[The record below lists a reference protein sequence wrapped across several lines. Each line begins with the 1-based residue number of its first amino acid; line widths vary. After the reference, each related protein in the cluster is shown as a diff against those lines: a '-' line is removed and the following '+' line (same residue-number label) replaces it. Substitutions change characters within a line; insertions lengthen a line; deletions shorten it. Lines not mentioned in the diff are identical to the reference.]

1 MNTTWPVINRRLRGR
16 RLAAGLTEAQ
26 VAEEIARLVYERV
39 GRQAA
44 IDSNYISKLERRKIT
59 WPNRDYRQAF
69 RTFFGAATDA
79 ELGFYAMRTK
89 RDTDQWLTRQPAF
102 SASAVA
108 LSGQYDVGVAAT
120 QAVPTWQAIGR
131 AIRRARVTHGW
142 RQADLA
148 IIVGCSASTIS
159 RLETGR
165 SVVHQLL
172 AYRAAQAVGI
182 SVGLPGV
189 SPLISPRGRATVGGI
204 DKLPEGEASVRRRDM
219 LAVVGLAVPAHLLTG
234 MNDVATLMPTTTD
247 VVSPAAMARRLARAR
262 KLFDVG
268 DTVHLIR
275 ILPSL
280 LASAHDLARARKNP
294 VAFTLLASCYNL
306 ATDALIKVGD
316 TANSSITA
324 DRAVTYASLSESP
337 AVAAFAARSLSIVL
351 RHQGRTHLA
360 EELALDAA
368 TEIERTGLTTSI
380 QVASYAQILC
390 TCAYNAAQAGNR
402 DQALDIINE
411 AQLAAARVPGNPL
424 PGYVAPVTPAQVI
437 LYKIGVHWSL
447 GDAGAALHSARHL
460 HPAQLPTP
468 ERRARM
474 HTDIARAWFQWGR
487 PEEAATA
494 LVAAHRESPAEVT
507 GRPSIRKIAEQLIT
521 QNPRRLEVRELSAVI
536 GTETPIR

>member
-1 MNTTWPVINRRLRGR
+1 MDTTWPVINRRLRGR

-44 IDSNYISKLERRKIT
+44 IDSNYISKLERGKIT

-69 RTFFGAATDA
+69 RIFFGVATDA

-89 RDTDQWLTRQPAF
+89 RDTDRWLTHQPAF
-102 SASAVA
+102 SASAISPSRQDDA
-108 LSGQYDVGVAAT
+108 GAGAS
-120 QAVPTWQAIGR
+120 QAVVTWQVIGR
-131 AIRRARVTHGW
+131 AIRRARISRGW

-148 IIVGCSASTIS
+148 VIVGCSASTIS
-159 RLETGR
+159 RLENGR

-189 SPLISPRGRATVGGI
+189 SPLLSPRQRATVGGI
-204 DKLPEGEASVRRRDM
+204 DELPEGEASVRRRDM
-219 LAVVGLAVPAHLLTG
+219 LAVVGLVVPAHLFAG
-234 MNDVATLMPTTTD
+234 MNDGTGPVPPTAD

-262 KLFDVG
+262 KMFDVG
-268 DTVHLIR
+268 DTAHLIR

-280 LASAHDLARARKNP
+280 LVSAHDLVRAQKDP
-294 VAFTLLASCYNL
+294 VAFALLASCYNL
-306 ATDALIKVGD
+306 ATEAMTKVGD
-316 TANSSITA
+316 TVNSSITA

-337 AVAAFAARSLSIVL
+337 AVAAYAARSLSIVL

-360 EELALDAA
+360 EKLALDAA

-380 QVASYAQILC
+380 QAASYAQILC

-411 AQLAAARVPGNPL
+411 AQLAAAHVPGYPL
-424 PGYVAPVTPAQVI
+424 PGYVAPITPAQVM
-437 LYKIGVHWSL
+437 LYKISVYWAL
-447 GDAGAALHSARHL
+447 GDAGAALHSGRRL
-460 HPAQLPTP
+460 HTGQLPTP

-474 HTDIARAWFQWGR
+474 HTDIARAWFQ
-487 PEEAATA
+487 
-494 LVAAHRESPAEVT
+494 
-507 GRPSIRKIAEQLIT
+507 
-521 QNPRRLEVRELSAVI
+521 
-536 GTETPIR
+536 